1 MANQNKTEQDKQK
14 AIIDKI
20 LACKETHCLMDT
32 QCQSKKEIEIWDV
45 MTDSDSRTVG
55 GRMMYGYISG
65 FTDANNIT
73 FCPKCGAEI
82 TDFYSDGTAC
92 LLYTSL

>member
-1 MANQNKTEQDKQK
+1 
-14 AIIDKI
+14 
-20 LACKETHCLMDT
+20 
-32 QCQSKKEIEIWDV
+32 

-82 TDFYSDGTAC
+82 TDFYSDGTAWC
-92 LLYTSL
+92 RECDFRFGVVECEEE